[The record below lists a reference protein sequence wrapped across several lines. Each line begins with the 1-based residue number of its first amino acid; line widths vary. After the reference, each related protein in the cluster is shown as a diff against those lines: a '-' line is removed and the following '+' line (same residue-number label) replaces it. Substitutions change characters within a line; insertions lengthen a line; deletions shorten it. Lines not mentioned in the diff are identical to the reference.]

1 MKRMIAVM
9 LTLSLLLGAFAV
21 CGGSAMAEEMPKMRI
36 GLFYGDFTSKLGEQ
50 FAGCLKFL
58 EEDLNIEVV
67 LIEGGFGEAAIATLE
82 GVASA
87 DTVDGIISASG
98 ISPAF
103 LKAAGSIPM
112 IGIGSSFP
120 SDPAEIQEVA
130 SYENFLGCLVDSDY
144 NAGYAAAKAMYDAG
158 CRNLCLAGLTQGLSS
173 AHDSRVQAVKDFIAE
188 HPDYNLL
195 TEDYSRA
202 QYADAIS
209 NFAAAFPE
217 MDSLFTSS
225 CNDAVFTAMTT
236 EGLIGYAKLGT
247 IDITESTRDYFENGT
262 LAYVAGGQYGS
273 AQVALAILLNYLYDG
288 TRIIADTTVP
298 MNRDYIVITSV
309 EEFDQYLEY
318 IDGEIPVYNADEVKA
333 MIRAYNPDAS
343 FESISAVNAAY
354 SIQDVIERHGS

>member
-1 MKRMIAVM
+1 MKKIVA
-9 LTLSLLLGAFAV
+9 LILSLCMMLSLFAV
-21 CGGSAMAEEMPKMRI
+21 CGGAASAEELPKMRV

-50 FAGCLKFL
+50 FVGCLKYL
-58 EEDLNIEVV
+58 EDGLNIEIV
-67 LIEGGFGEAAIATLE
+67 LIEGGFGETAIATLE

-87 DTVDGIISASG
+87 GSVDGIISASG

-103 LKAAGSIPM
+103 LKAAGGIPM

-120 SDPAEIQEVA
+120 SDPAEVQEVA
-130 SYENFLGCLVDSDY
+130 SYENFLGCIVDSDY
-144 NAGYAAAKAMYDAG
+144 NAGYAAAEAMYAAG

-173 AHDSRVQAVKDFIAE
+173 AHDSRVRAVKDFIAE
-188 HPDYNLL
+188 HPDYVLL

-202 QYADAIS
+202 QYANAIS

-225 CNDAVFTAMTT
+225 CNDAVFTALTS
-236 EGLIGYAKLGT
+236 EGLMGYVKLGT

-288 TRIIADTTVP
+288 VKIIADTTVP
-298 MNRDYIVITSV
+298 MDRDYIVITSV
-309 EEFDQYLEY
+309 EEFDQYLTY
-318 IDGEIPVYNADEVKA
+318 VDGEVPIYNVDEVKS
-333 MIRAYNPDAS
+333 MIQAYNPDAS
-343 FESISAVNAAY
+343 FESIEAVNAAY
-354 SIQDVIERHGS
+354 SIEDVIARHGN